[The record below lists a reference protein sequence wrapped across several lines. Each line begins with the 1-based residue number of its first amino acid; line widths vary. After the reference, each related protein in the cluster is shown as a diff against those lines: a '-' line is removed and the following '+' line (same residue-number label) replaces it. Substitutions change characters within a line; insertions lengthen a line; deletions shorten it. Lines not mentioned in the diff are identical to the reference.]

1 MSDSQQQ
8 EEVSRI
14 AKKLQEA
21 KIQDAKLQEE
31 KETTQQSGSESSGA
45 SSPIKRKKIADAIAS
60 DASIDENV
68 RVTLLL
74 FIHVNLQKKY
84 DYKTEI
90 LNVVVR
96 RRDSI
101 YCARNVTKSGR

>member
-1 MSDSQQQ
+1 MTDSQQQ

-45 SSPIKRKKIADAIAS
+45 SSPIKRKKIADAIAN

-68 RVTLLL
+68 RVTHS
-74 FIHVNLQKKY
+74 FIHTCKFAEKIRLHPKF
-84 DYKTEI
+84 
-90 LNVVVR
+90 
-96 RRDSI
+96 
-101 YCARNVTKSGR
+101 